1 MLREELQIPDR
12 DTLVAAAI
20 RQMARD
26 LSAHE
31 AANRPVASRVLDRAA
46 PRLRS
51 RLGRS
56 PTPRE
61 IAIAVGID
69 VEDVLDELSRRRR
82 DTRRAT
88 AA

>member
-1 MLREELQIPDR
+1 MLREELQIPTR

-31 AANRPVASRVLDRAA
+31 AASRPAAGRVLDRAT
-46 PRLRS
+46 PRLRA

-61 IAIAVGID
+61 IAMAGGID

-82 DTRRAT
+82 ARRAS